1 MVASIPRNYQ
11 VDLTNSYRLVT
22 CFSQRG
28 GLVHP
33 TGNYLLV
40 AMFRISNPRSS
51 AGVLPWVMEEVFVEK
66 SRGAA
71 LG

>member
-28 GLVHP
+28 GLVHARVKH
-33 TGNYLLV
+33 LLV
-40 AMFRISNPRSS
+40 AMFRIFNPRSF
-51 AGVLPWVMEEVFVEK
+51 AGEPPWVIEKVFVEK
-66 SRGAA
+66 SRGQ
-71 LG
+71 L